1 MFHVASKLP
10 ACAGLSGTGFMGVI
24 FCPEKITD
32 ADAARGQKGVRVQ
45 KVVHDSAPSCA
56 PTCSPLSSYLLLLDQ
71 HICVLT

>member
-32 ADAARGQKGVRVQ
+32 ADAARG
-45 KVVHDSAPSCA
+45 
-56 PTCSPLSSYLLLLDQ
+56 
-71 HICVLT
+71 